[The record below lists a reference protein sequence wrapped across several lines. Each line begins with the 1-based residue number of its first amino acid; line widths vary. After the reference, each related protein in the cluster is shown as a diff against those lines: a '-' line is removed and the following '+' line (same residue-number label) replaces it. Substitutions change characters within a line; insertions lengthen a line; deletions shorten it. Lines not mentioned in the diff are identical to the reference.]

1 MPKKIKKVS
10 TRPAV
15 SKKVVASKTKAT
27 TQKAAPRAV
36 ERPLSIANLL
46 QVKGLPQKLQK
57 LNLVPVAVFL
67 VAAFILVGGFL
78 FLRKNLIIASI
89 NGQPLTRFEV
99 IKLLEKQSGKQT
111 VDSLVSKIL
120 VQQEAR
126 KQKIAVS
133 PADIA
138 AEIAKIEKQLK
149 GQGSDL
155 ESVLSMQG
163 MTRKDLEEQISLR
176 LALEKLLGDKTKVTE
191 KEVADYIKA
200 NEANFPETLKGAELQ
215 KTVREQLAGQKLST
229 EAQKLLESLKAGA
242 KINYYLT
249 Y

>member
-1 MPKKIKKVS
+1 MPKTTKKVS

-15 SKKVVASKTKAT
+15 SKKSVASRKEASKST
-27 TQKAAPRAV
+27 V
-36 ERPLSIANLL
+36 RPLSIASLL
-46 QVKGLPQKLQK
+46 KGKELPKQLQK
-57 LNLVPVAVFL
+57 INLVPVAVLL

-78 FLRKNLIIASI
+78 FLRKNLIVASI

-111 VDSLVSKIL
+111 VDSLVSKVL
-120 VQQEAR
+120 VQQEANR
-126 KQKIAVS
+126 QKIV
-133 PADIA
+133 IE
-138 AEIAKIEKQLK
+138 AEKISEEIKKIEDQLK

-163 MTRKDLEEQISLR
+163 MTRAELEEQISLR
-176 LALEKLLGDKTKVTE
+176 LILERLMADKTKVTE
-191 KEVADYIKA
+191 KEVNDYIEA
-200 NEANFPETLKGAELQ
+200 NRANFPETLKGAELK

-229 EAQKLLESLKAGA
+229 EAQKLLEKLKEAA
-242 KINYYLT
+242 NIKYYLT